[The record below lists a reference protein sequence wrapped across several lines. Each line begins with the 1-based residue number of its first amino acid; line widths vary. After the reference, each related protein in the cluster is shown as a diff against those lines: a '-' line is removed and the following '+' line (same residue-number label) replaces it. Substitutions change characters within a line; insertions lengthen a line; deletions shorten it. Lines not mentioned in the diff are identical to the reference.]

1 MSKIMMHSG
10 RVIDFNDFK
19 KSDVCLEDIAHHLSS
34 INRFGGGLNHSTHYS
49 VAQHSVILAMYALI
63 NYDTKI
69 ARCCLLHDAAEAY
82 LGDVITPLK
91 NLLPDFKK
99 IEELFQFKIYCKYL
113 IFEKV
118 LDHGHRDA
126 QTLGDLDRCLFLTEF
141 LHFFPN
147 RADFIKQE
155 NPYLQPLV
163 LDEGMAIYNERQMY
177 DGWSADLFLFWCD
190 KLGIYD

>member
-1 MSKIMMHSG
+1 MGRFMMHSG
-10 RVIDFNDFK
+10 RIIDFNDFK
-19 KSDVCLEDIAHHLSS
+19 KSDLCLEDIAHHLSS

-63 NYDTKI
+63 NYDIRI
-69 ARCCLLHDAAEAY
+69 AKLCLLHDAAEAY

-99 IEELFQFKIYCKYL
+99 IENFFQSEIFCKYL
-113 IFEKV
+113 IIENV
-118 LDHGHRDA
+118 LEYSYRGEHTVADI
-126 QTLGDLDRCLFLTEF
+126 DRRLFLKEF
-141 LHFFPN
+141 LHFFPD

-155 NPYLQPLV
+155 NPDLQPLH

-177 DGWSADLFLFWCD
+177 DGWSADLFMFWCD
-190 KLGIYD
+190 KLGIHD